1 MNGANTFSRRTIW
14 LFAGSLAVGCLMS
27 GLQAVAQTAAG
38 KVDFGQQIRPI
49 LAKRCF
55 PCHGPDKHEA
65 GLRLDTHKSVLSE
78 LDSGEQAVV
87 PGKPQESEL
96 LARVTSTDEA
106 TRMPPEG
113 KPLTKREVELLQQW
127 VAEGAAWEQHW
138 AFQPVAARAVPA
150 VKQAGWVRNPID
162 AFILARL
169 EAQGLTPAPAAS
181 KAALLRRA
189 YFDLIGLPPTPEEVD
204 AFLADDRP
212 TAFAEVID
220 RLLASERY
228 GERWARHWLDVV
240 RFAETN
246 SFERDGPKPNAWR
259 FRDYVIQS
267 FNQDKPYDQFIREQ
281 LAGDE
286 MPQATSEQLIAT
298 GFYRLGLWDDEPA
311 DRLLARFDGL
321 DDLVTTT
328 AQGFMGLTV
337 NCAR

>member
-1 MNGANTFSRRTIW
+1 M
-14 LFAGSLAVGCLMS
+14 
-27 GLQAVAQTAAG
+27 
-38 KVDFGQQIRPI
+38 
-49 LAKRCF
+49 
-55 PCHGPDKHEA
+55 
-65 GLRLDTHKSVLSE
+65 
-78 LDSGEQAVV
+78 
-87 PGKPQESEL
+87 
-96 LARVTSTDEA
+96 
-106 TRMPPEG
+106 
-113 KPLTKREVELLQQW
+113 
-127 VAEGAAWEQHW
+127 
-138 AFQPVAARAVPA
+138 PA

-337 NCAR
+337 NCARCHDHKIDPIL